1 MKKHILLLGIF
12 LSLTVFLSVQAGN
25 TVIDSLKQEI
35 RQAEREPSS
44 KEKLI
49 ELYQFL
55 GAEYETLDHDSSYHY
70 IQKGLSLYPQ
80 PAFEEEG
87 YLQLLNSLA
96 NYLFM
101 EGKLEQAKETFKTVA
116 AHAPKLKER
125 RYDLEGV
132 VESSIGVCYRKLGM
146 FDSAVYHYNRAL
158 DFCKKTEKY
167 EDIAST
173 YYNIG
178 VLYHLNK
185 RYEEAL
191 EQGKLAADYARK
203 AKDTLMELYANTLI
217 GV

>member
-87 YLQLLNSLA
+87 YLLLAPHIDQPNMIGQISTILGQAHINITGMQLA
-96 NYLFM
+96 KM
-101 EGKLEQAKETFKTVA
+101 TKEGTNIMAIAVQDDIPNDIMLKLRGIEGILDM
-116 AHAPKLKER
+116 KLIH
-125 RYDLEGV
+125 V
-132 VESSIGVCYRKLGM
+132 
-146 FDSAVYHYNRAL
+146 
-158 DFCKKTEKY
+158 
-167 EDIAST
+167 
-173 YYNIG
+173 
-178 VLYHLNK
+178 
-185 RYEEAL
+185 
-191 EQGKLAADYARK
+191 
-203 AKDTLMELYANTLI
+203 DTH
-217 GV
+217 

>member
-70 IQKGLSLYPQ
+70 IQKGLSLYPR

-87 YLQLLNSLA
+87 YQ
-96 NYLFM
+96 
-101 EGKLEQAKETFKTVA
+101 QIV
-116 AHAPKLKER
+116 
-125 RYDLEGV
+125 
-132 VESSIGVCYRKLGM
+132 
-146 FDSAVYHYNRAL
+146 
-158 DFCKKTEKY
+158 
-167 EDIAST
+167 
-173 YYNIG
+173 
-178 VLYHLNK
+178 LNK
-185 RYEEAL
+185 QLVKAFQSSTRGRVYGHVREIF
-191 EQGKLAADYARK
+191 EQYSK
-203 AKDTLMELYANTLI
+203 ESN
-217 GV
+217 

>member
-158 DFCKKTEKY
+158 DFCKKTEKP
-167 EDIAST
+167 
-173 YYNIG
+173 
-178 VLYHLNK
+178 
-185 RYEEAL
+185 
-191 EQGKLAADYARK
+191 
-203 AKDTLMELYANTLI
+203 
-217 GV
+217 